1 MQSPNPAIPKRIPSA
16 FLALVIAWPAGLAA
30 EPGGKTKTP
39 PASPPARETVRL
51 DAMIDALAN
60 RNPPPVIVE
69 GVARWVPQFDSNYDW
84 QEQATKE
91 DKPPRKVTPEEVEA
105 YRRKY
110 DGTRKALLDQID
122 AAGQHRPN
130 GSSEDGD
137 PHETGKDNNAADPA
151 GK

>member
-1 MQSPNPAIPKRIPSA
+1 MQSPNPAII
-16 FLALVIAWPAGLAA
+16 FAA
-30 EPGGKTKTP
+30 YRFPGERFVLYGAK
-39 PASPPARETVRL
+39 
-51 DAMIDALAN
+51 
-60 RNPPPVIVE
+60 
-69 GVARWVPQFDSNYDW
+69 
-84 QEQATKE
+84 QEAKE
-91 DKPPRKVTPEEVEA
+91 DKPPRDVTPEEVEA